1 MNSTSKKK
9 LQKSREE
16 TSLKTMYFN
25 RFLLIRYITAI
36 LFFSNLYWFSA
47 LLISNKVATVVPGG
61 MLICMSVVALEQ
73 FTFFNAPTDNAKKS
87 IISYKIALIINA
99 ILMVAVISP
108 LFSQLFPFLTN
119 NMKSKMLILSII
131 TIGIILCSI
140 CLERLQKIKDRKDKQ
155 YKYAKQFEK
164 TIRVRI

>member
-47 LLISNKVATVVPGG
+47 LLISNKVATVVPGRSEERRVG
-61 MLICMSVVALEQ
+61 KECRSRW
-73 FTFFNAPTDNAKKS
+73 
-87 IISYKIALIINA
+87 
-99 ILMVAVISP
+99 SP
-108 LFSQLFPFLTN
+108 
-119 NMKSKMLILSII
+119 
-131 TIGIILCSI
+131 
-140 CLERLQKIKDRKDKQ
+140 
-155 YKYAKQFEK
+155 YH
-164 TIRVRI
+164 

>member
-47 LLISNKVATVVPGG
+47 LLISNKIATVVPGV

-108 LFSQLFPFLTN
+108 LFSELFPFLIN

-155 YKYAKQFEK
+155 YKYVKQFEK

>member
-9 LQKSREE
+9 LKKSREE

-108 LFSQLFPFLTN
+108 LFSQ
-119 NMKSKMLILSII
+119 
-131 TIGIILCSI
+131 
-140 CLERLQKIKDRKDKQ
+140 
-155 YKYAKQFEK
+155 
-164 TIRVRI
+164 

>member
-108 LFSQLFPFLTN
+108 LFSQLFPFLIN

-155 YKYAKQFEK
+155 YKYAK
-164 TIRVRI
+164 

>member
-1 MNSTSKKK
+1 
-9 LQKSREE
+9 
-16 TSLKTMYFN
+16 
-25 RFLLIRYITAI
+25 
-36 LFFSNLYWFSA
+36 
-47 LLISNKVATVVPGG
+47 

-108 LFSQLFPFLTN
+108 LFSELFPFLIN

-140 CLERLQKIKDRKDKQ
+140 CLKRLQKIKDRKDKQ
-155 YKYAKQFEK
+155 YKYVKQFEK

>member
-47 LLISNKVATVVPGG
+47 LLISNKIATVVPGV

-73 FTFFNAPTDNAKKS
+73 FTFFNENKKKKKKS

-108 LFSQLFPFLTN
+108 LFSELFPFLIN

-140 CLERLQKIKDRKDKQ
+140 CLKRLQKIKDRKDKQ
-155 YKYAKQFEK
+155 YKYVKQFEK